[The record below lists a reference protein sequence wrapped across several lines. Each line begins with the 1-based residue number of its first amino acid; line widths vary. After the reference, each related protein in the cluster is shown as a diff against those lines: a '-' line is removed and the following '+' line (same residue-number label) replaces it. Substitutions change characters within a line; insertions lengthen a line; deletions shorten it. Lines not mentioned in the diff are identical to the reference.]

1 MQWNTRIYKQRRIK
15 CSILSFYPQFRFFTF
30 LYIYTNFFLLLFY
43 LVCSTTSFDRV
54 HFYLVVFFSIS
65 FPSQISRLHCTGN
78 WEIKVNQQENIIP
91 HKGTKLPKKNTVHGK
106 KYPGK

>member
-1 MQWNTRIYKQRRIK
+1 
-15 CSILSFYPQFRFFTF
+15 
-30 LYIYTNFFLLLFY
+30 YIYTNFFLLLFY

-91 HKGTKLPKKNTVHGK
+91 YIYISDETVRVFSRFSSPLFDSLLSAKHFDTKNMYLKH
-106 KYPGK
+106 KYP